1 MPEPY
6 YADEHVTLWHGDFR
20 EVLPGLDIVADCI
33 VTDPPYGETTLAWDT
48 WPDGW
53 PSIAAQYARSMWC
66 WGSMRMF
73 LDRRDDFAAWKLS
86 QDIVWEKHRGSGFAT
101 DRFSRVHEHAT
112 HWYQGGWAE
121 IHHETPRVARTGPA
135 KYVTRRS
142 SSQHTGAIS
151 NDVPYVDDGLRLR
164 RSVMESPNMQ
174 GKHPINPTQK
184 PISVLE
190 PLIEYACP
198 PGGIVLDIF
207 AGSASTGVA
216 ARNTG
221 RRAVL
226 IEQREDQC
234 ESAAL
239 RLSQGVLDLGGI
251 A

>member
-1 MPEPY
+1 MNAPY
-6 YADEHVTLWHGDFR
+6 YADEHLTLWHGDFR
-20 EVLPGLDIVADCI
+20 EVLPGLDIAADCI

-48 WPDGW
+48 WPEGW

-86 QDIVWEKHRGSGFAT
+86 QDIVWEKHNGSGLNA
-101 DRFSRVHEHAT
+101 DRFKRVHEHAL
-112 HWYQGGWAE
+112 HWYTGDWAG
-121 IHHETPRVARTGPA
+121 IRHETPTTPDASARTVRRKAKPVHHQGARGPSIF
-135 KYVTRRS
+135 TS
-142 SSQHTGAIS
+142 E
-151 NDVPYVDDGLRLR
+151 DGGPRLA
-164 RSVMESPNMQ
+164 RSVIYARSMH
-174 GKHPINPTQK
+174 GRAINPTEK
-184 PISVLE
+184 PVQVLE

-207 AGSASTGVA
+207 AGSASTGIA

-239 RLSQGVLDLGGI
+239 RLSQGVLDLEGTS
-251 A
+251 